1 MKTHLLLW
9 IVALPLVGAACNG
22 IPLLFGKRFKQTH
35 AGWLT
40 TSLLAASL
48 VLSGVLFVQLQ
59 VMPAALPKLHQTL
72 GPWIHVGSFRVDAA
86 LLLDP
91 LSALLL
97 VILFGL
103 GLLAHIHAIG
113 SMKFDPSGQRFFSLS
128 SLLMGMMA
136 LLLLSDNFVLFLL
149 GWQAVGVLTALLV
162 GFWFQDA
169 PKAEATVNTYVFQ
182 RIGDVGLWLGV
193 LLLFW
198 TLYPELQAG
207 ESLSFA
213 VIDKYLRVL
222 RNTHL
227 LGLPIAEVLSTCLLL
242 AAVSRCAQFPLHVWL
257 GDTQRSPAVAAA
269 LLQTMAGVA
278 GGAYLLARMN
288 VLFSVSPTASWMLA
302 SLGAFTALF
311 AAGVALF
318 QNDIR
323 TLLAYSTISQ
333 VGFML
338 LGFGVGAYAAGIFHL
353 MTHSCVKMLLI
364 LGAGNIIAHLHHEHD
379 IRRMGGLLQ
388 LSPWTGFPFLIGTFA
403 LIGFPGF
410 SGFFSQ
416 HQILW
421 KTFATH
427 HTSLWV
433 VGSAAAMLTAFY
445 GVRMFCLAFLGSP
458 RVPTQEPSKPNLLT
472 TESNKATTA
481 PLVLLAA
488 GAGLLGLTGLPFFL
502 TNRHPLVEGWLA
514 PLFVQGWSYHP
525 HGAELMGAVHR
536 HTHLPFGEFLGM
548 GIGVMTMVLGAG
560 AALSIYAG
568 RTQAINAI
576 AMELSWEKPEAGG
589 VLGGWYRWLYQRA
602 RLQQWYQ
609 SYIVQPLYKLSHHG
623 LWPFDQIVLDGLFR
637 SLGYVTLWCSQ
648 TLHKL
653 KSRKATW
660 PLFLLVASSLWLLF
674 WFLLR
679 KLHH

>member
-9 IVALPLVGAACNG
+9 IVALPLLGAACIG
-22 IPLLFGKRFKQTH
+22 IPLLFGKRFKQAH

-40 TSLLAASL
+40 TSLLAVAL
-48 VLSGVLFVQLQ
+48 LLSGVLFLQLQ
-59 VMPAALPKLHQTL
+59 AMPATLPKLHQTL
-72 GPWIHVGSFRVDAA
+72 GPWIQVGSFRVDAA
-86 LLLDP
+86 LLVDP

-97 VILFGL
+97 VLLFGL
-103 GLLAHIHAIG
+103 GLIAHIHAID
-113 SMKFDPSGQRFFSLS
+113 SMQFDPSGQRFFSLS
-128 SLLMGMMA
+128 SLLIGMMA
-136 LLLLSDNFVLFLL
+136 LLLLSDSLVLFLL
-149 GWQAVGVLTALLV
+149 GWQAVGLLAALLC

-213 VIDKYLRVL
+213 VINRYLSVL
-222 RNTHL
+222 QNTQL
-227 LGLPIAEVLSTCLLL
+227 LGLPVAEALSICLLL
-242 AAVSRCAQFPLHVWL
+242 AAVSRCAQFPLHIWL

-353 MTHSCVKMLLI
+353 MTHSCIKMLLL

-379 IRRMGGLLQ
+379 IRRMGGFLH

-421 KTFATH
+421 KTFSTH

-433 VGSAAAMLTAFY
+433 AGSAAAMLTAFY

-458 RVPTQEPSKPNLLT
+458 RVPSKEPSHPHALVKT
-472 TESNKATTA
+472 SNTLTTA

-488 GAGLLGLTGLPFFL
+488 TVGLLGLAGLPFFL
-502 TNRHPLVEGWLA
+502 THRHPLVESWLA
-514 PLFVQGWSYHP
+514 PLFVQGWIYHP

-536 HTHLPFGEFLGM
+536 HTHLPFGETLGM
-548 GIGVMTMVLGAG
+548 AIGVITMTLGAG

-576 AMELSWEKPEAGG
+576 AMELSWEKPETGG
-589 VLGGWYRWLYQRA
+589 ALGGWYRWLYHRS
-602 RLQQWYQ
+602 RLHQWYQ
-609 SYIVQPLYKLSHHG
+609 RYMVQPLYKLSHHG
-623 LWPFDQIVLDGLFR
+623 LWPFDQIVLDSILR
-637 SLGYVTLWCSQ
+637 SLGYATLWCSQ
-648 TLHKL
+648 SLHKL
-653 KSRKATW
+653 KSRRATW
-660 PLFLLVASSLWLLF
+660 PLFLVISSVLWFLF

-679 KLHH
+679 KLHL